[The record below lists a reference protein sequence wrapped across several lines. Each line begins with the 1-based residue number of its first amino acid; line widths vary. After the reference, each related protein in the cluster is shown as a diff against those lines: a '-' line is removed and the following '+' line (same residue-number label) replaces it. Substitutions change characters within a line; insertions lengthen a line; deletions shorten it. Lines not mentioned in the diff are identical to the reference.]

1 MIRFF
6 SSAHPFNILLLFFL
20 GLIIR
25 IPFFI
30 APIEVQVS
38 LSTGELY
45 YFLHNSLFINLK
57 SYPIL
62 LPSIAYVIIF
72 IQALSINGFINNQ
85 KLFSSPHMLFILSY
99 LIFTAVMPEWNT
111 LSPQLISSVVLTI
124 VIQKFIIANQK
135 IHIANDLFLTSTL
148 SGLAG
153 LIYKPAVV
161 FLVLIFLGIIIFRSF
176 RLADWIIVILG
187 FLFPYYLAFS
197 YLFISDH
204 WNLAKSV
211 FPVLGLQ
218 KPVFF
223 QQSEDVVIFVLI
235 AVPLM
240 IGFFHARRN
249 AVRMVVLP
257 RKAWLF
263 ISAALLISLGSYFT
277 GIQYVFDALFLIM
290 LPVCFFITAFLYYPT
305 VKFFPSLYI
314 WLILGFLAVNHF
326 L

>member
-1 MIRFF
+1 VIRFF
-6 SSAHPFNILLLFFL
+6 SSAHPFNILLLFLL
-20 GLIIR
+20 GFIIR

-30 APIEVQVS
+30 APIEVPVS
-38 LSTGELY
+38 VSAGGLY
-45 YFLHNSLFINLK
+45 SFLHNSLLIDLK

-62 LPSIAYVIIF
+62 LPSIAYIIIF
-72 IQALSINGFINNQ
+72 IQALSVNGFINNQ
-85 KLFSSPHMLFILSY
+85 KLFASPHMLFILSY
-99 LIFTAVMPEWNT
+99 LIFTALIPEWNT
-111 LSPQLISSVVLTI
+111 VSPQLISSIFLTI
-124 VIQKFIIANQK
+124 VIQKFIMANQK
-135 IHIANDLFLTSTL
+135 TQITNDLFMISTL

-153 LIYKPAVV
+153 LIYKPAVI
-161 FLVLIFLGIIIFRSF
+161 FLILIFLGIIIFRSF
-176 RLADWIIVILG
+176 RPADWIIVILG

-197 YLFISDH
+197 YLFIFDH
-204 WNLAKSV
+204 WDLAKSL
-211 FPVLGLQ
+211 FPTLGMQ

-223 QQSEDVVIFVLI
+223 QQSEDVVIIILI
-235 AVPLM
+235 AVPIV

-263 ISAALLISLGSYFT
+263 ISASLLISLGSYFT
-277 GIQYVFDALFLIM
+277 GVQYMFDALFLIM

-314 WLILGFLAVNHF
+314 WLMLGFLVVNHF